1 MKKLLYSLLLLISF
15 PAFAQRDSTINMD
28 VKLNF
33 FSPID
38 VFNFPTVDLSIEHR
52 VTNNFSLTAEGGYQ
66 FYRFNNPDTQF
77 INSSGYKLAAEA
89 RLYRPF
95 KSVAQKRAMN
105 SSLTGFYLGANF
117 FYRQEQYNTAVEFTK
132 SGGDTAV
139 YIDNY
144 WTRKKAVGSNL
155 TIGYQWQPYRRVVA
169 DAFVGIGM
177 LRRNIARH
185 ELTYSEKDGDE
196 ISASSRTDSFFS
208 EKDLREENGPGL
220 SLAFGVKIGFVIY

>member
-1 MKKLLYSLLLLISF
+1 
-15 PAFAQRDSTINMD
+15 MD

-38 VFNFPTVDLSIEHR
+38 VFNFPTIDLSVEHR
-52 VTNNFSLTAEGGYQ
+52 INNNFSATVEGGYE
-66 FYRFNNPDTQF
+66 FYHFNNPDTSF
-77 INSSGYKLAAEA
+77 IDPNGYKLATEF

-95 KSVAQKRAMN
+95 KSVATKRAMHT
-105 SSLTGFYLGANF
+105 SLTGFYLGADF
-117 FYRQEQYNTAVEFTK
+117 FYRSEQYNSAVEFTK
-132 SGGDTAV
+132 SGGDTTV

-155 TIGYQWQPYRRVVA
+155 TIGYQWQPYRRIVA

-185 ELTYSEKDGDE
+185 ELSYLEKEGDT
-196 ISASSRTDSFFS
+196 ISSSSRTDSFFS
-208 EKDLREENGPGL
+208 EKDLKERSGPGL
-220 SLAFGVKIGFVIY
+220 SLAFGVRIGFVIY